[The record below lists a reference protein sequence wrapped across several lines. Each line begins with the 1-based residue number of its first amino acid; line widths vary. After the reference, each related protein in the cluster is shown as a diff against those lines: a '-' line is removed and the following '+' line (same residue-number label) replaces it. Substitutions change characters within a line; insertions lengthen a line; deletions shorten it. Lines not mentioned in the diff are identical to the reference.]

1 MKPIEE
7 YHFKKFD
14 KSQRSTFAYWFY
26 HWKAFNLTAMSLGA
40 WKFKYLFHDFEKPWL
55 RLFLPYEKVQR
66 FHRKHSRHHLEY
78 KHAPMY
84 ISNTLWAK
92 TYNEDG
98 TECYEGKDF
107 DWEAMVIDWE
117 CSRHTKIASPRTA
130 LEEIEWKYDRYELSK
145 YERDALVFT
154 AKTILGLTK

>member
-1 MKPIEE
+1 MRKPIHD
-7 YHFKKFD
+7 YKFKKFT
-14 KSQRSTFAYWFY
+14 KEQRSSFSYWYY

-55 RLFLPYEKVQR
+55 RLFLPYEKVQS
-66 FHRKHSRHHLEY
+66 FHRSHSRHHLEY
-78 KHAPMY
+78 KHSPTY
-84 ISNTLWAK
+84 ISSNLWAK

-117 CSRHTKIASPRTA
+117 CS
-130 LEEIEWKYDRYELSK
+130 
-145 YERDALVFT
+145 
-154 AKTILGLTK
+154 GLTKFACPRNAIQEIEYKYDNYELTSFEYKKLLETAKNLGLC